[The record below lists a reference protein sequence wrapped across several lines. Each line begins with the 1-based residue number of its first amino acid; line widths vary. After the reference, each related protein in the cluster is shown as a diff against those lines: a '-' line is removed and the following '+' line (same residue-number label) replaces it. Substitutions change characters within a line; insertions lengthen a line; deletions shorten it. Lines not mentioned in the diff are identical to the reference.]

1 LLIDCI
7 MLVLCSL
14 CCSEARKNNSM
25 F

>member
-1 LLIDCI
+1 